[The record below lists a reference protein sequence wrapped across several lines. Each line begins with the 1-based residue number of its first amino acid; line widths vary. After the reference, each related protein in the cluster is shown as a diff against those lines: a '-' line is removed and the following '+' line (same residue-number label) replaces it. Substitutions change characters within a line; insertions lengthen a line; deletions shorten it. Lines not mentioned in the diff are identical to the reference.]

1 MIWIVDSS
9 FCTCFNRNNQKNEN
23 VKNRAIFFKATGFKN
38 REEEDS
44 YDVDG
49 TSLFRVRGTCP
60 EDVMT
65 TQIQPEC
72 VSVALCKM
80 RIIHQK
86 TMHMSITFILL
97 FLGFVSLHR

>member
-1 MIWIVDSS
+1 M
-9 FCTCFNRNNQKNEN
+9 
-23 VKNRAIFFKATGFKN
+23 IFFKATGFKN

-72 VSVALCKM
+72 VSIFFAW
-80 RIIHQK
+80 
-86 TMHMSITFILL
+86 
-97 FLGFVSLHR
+97 

>member
-1 MIWIVDSS
+1 MIMVVANFALFSIFSS
-9 FCTCFNRNNQKNEN
+9 FLNKNKNEN
-23 VKNRAIFFKATGFKN
+23 NKSLVIFFKATGFKN

-72 VSVALCKM
+72 VS
-80 RIIHQK
+80 I
-86 TMHMSITFILL
+86 FLL
-97 FLGFVSLHR
+97 GENN

>member
-1 MIWIVDSS
+1 MFFFLIQ
-9 FCTCFNRNNQKNEN
+9 NNKKNEN
-23 VKNRAIFFKATGFKN
+23 NINLVIFLKATGFKN

-49 TSLFRVRGTCP
+49 RSLFRVRGTCP

-72 VSVALCKM
+72 VSIALLRM
-80 RIIHQK
+80 RIISKKYDTNIIKLH
-86 TMHMSITFILL
+86 FII
-97 FLGFVSLHR
+97 S

>member
-1 MIWIVDSS
+1 MGSIIKQTHKFSDILQAS
-9 FCTCFNRNNQKNEN
+9 
-23 VKNRAIFFKATGFKN
+23 GFKN
-38 REEEDS
+38 REDEDS

-72 VSVALCKM
+72 VSLICF
-80 RIIHQK
+80 RIK
-86 TMHMSITFILL
+86 
-97 FLGFVSLHR
+97 

>member
-1 MIWIVDSS
+1 MIMAVAS
-9 FCTCFNRNNQKNEN
+9 FAFFSILIETKKKNDNNKSL
-23 VKNRAIFFKATGFKN
+23 VIFFQATGFKN

-72 VSVALCKM
+72 VSIFFAW
-80 RIIHQK
+80 
-86 TMHMSITFILL
+86 
-97 FLGFVSLHR
+97 

>member
-1 MIWIVDSS
+1 MND
-9 FCTCFNRNNQKNEN
+9 NNNSR
-23 VKNRAIFFKATGFKN
+23 VIFSKATGFKN

-72 VSVALCKM
+72 VSIFLLGENNQSNTAYRQLKF
-80 RIIHQK
+80 
-86 TMHMSITFILL
+86 TFLFHRLL
-97 FLGFVSLHR
+97 HSTRMMFSS

>member
-1 MIWIVDSS
+1 MLMVEAHFEFFSI
-9 FCTCFNRNNQKNEN
+9 FNQNNNNNLNNRNLM
-23 VKNRAIFFKATGFKN
+23 IFFKATGFKN

-65 TQIQPEC
+65 TQIQPES
-72 VSVALCKM
+72 VSIDLCRM
-80 RIIHQK
+80 RNQLEYNMYVIKVHF
-86 TMHMSITFILL
+86 SIF
-97 FLGFVSLHR
+97 